1 MSTYYEHKCGD
12 SLDLAV
18 VLPDTFTDGYFT
30 GYDVA
35 CQIRNVG
42 SNGALIAEITCTWV
56 DPATTRTLRLQC
68 LNTKTWPSGPAHF
81 DVQFTKRTD
90 GFVLSSKTSTIFIVD
105 DVTRELVP

>member
-30 GYDVA
+30 EYDVA

-42 SNGALIAEITCTWV
+42 PNGALIAEITCTWV
-56 DPATTRTLRLQC
+56 DPVTTRTLQLALRLNQHC
-68 LNTKTWPSGPAHF
+68 
-81 DVQFTKRTD
+81 
-90 GFVLSSKTSTIFIVD
+90 GFGMLHRS
-105 DVTRELVP
+105 L